1 MNFNDSDLNFKFKV
15 QIRGRENCPCLSQE
29 WAWWS
34 TKEWIMDHFMETV
47 DLFLFQS
54 ARVQIV
60 DLGVSF

>member
-1 MNFNDSDLNFKFKV
+1 MNSNYTDLNVKFKV
-15 QIRGRENCPCLSQE
+15 QNRDRENCPCLSQE

-47 DLFLFQS
+47 DLFLLQG

-60 DLGVSF
+60 DLVA